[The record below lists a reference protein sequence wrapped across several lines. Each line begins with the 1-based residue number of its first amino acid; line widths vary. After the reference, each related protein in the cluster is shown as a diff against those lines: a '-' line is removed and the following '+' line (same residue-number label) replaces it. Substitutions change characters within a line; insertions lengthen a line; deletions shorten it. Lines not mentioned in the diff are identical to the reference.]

1 MVAVRLLLEDKRC
14 FLQITKKILWAEY
27 VLDWYFVMNFWE
39 NEATIPSQ
47 QNSSEKLSN
56 FY

>member
-14 FLQITKKILWAEY
+14 FLPISKKILWTEY